1 MPTSSTSL
9 MVPIRVRGGMLALLP
24 DSFVLL
30 HVAVAL
36 SLVCVC
42 VCVCVCGIDG
52 D

>member
-9 MVPIRVRGGMLALLP
+9 MVPIRVRDGMLALLP

-30 HVAVAL
+30 QIAVAL
-36 SLVCVC
+36 SLVGVG
-42 VCVCVCGIDG
+42 VCGIDG